1 MKAYQSMRL
10 RLLLPGL
17 LALVF
22 VFAACQPP
30 PELRDPN
37 LLQDTS
43 LISDEPCAAPCWR
56 GITPGETAWSDALT
70 IVEDDPTLSDPQTQ
84 QEENG
89 VAVVAE
95 FQQLDTGVACCQMYS
110 EQGEVV
116 DIMFLRTAPE
126 VTLGDVLES
135 KGEPAYL
142 IGSPFSDD
150 QAVMNLIFPEVPMV
164 LYAFVEGT
172 AGSLSE
178 DSEIIGVLYLKQS
191 DMDLLLQTSELQ
203 AWEGYQSFQAYEES
217 ELEITPSV
225 TLTPTPGG

>member
-1 MKAYQSMRL
+1 MRL
-10 RLLLPGL
+10 RFLLPGL

-56 GITPGETAWSDALT
+56 GITPGQTSWSQALT
-70 IVEDDPTLSDPQTQ
+70 IVEDDPSLSDPTTQ
-84 QEENG
+84 QEEDG
-89 VAVVAE
+89 VAIVAE
-95 FQQLDTGVACCQMYS
+95 FQQANTETACCQMYS
-110 EQGEVV
+110 EDGEVV
-116 DIMFLRTAPE
+116 DIMFLRVAPN
-126 VTLGDVLES
+126 VLLGDVIDA

-150 QAVMNLIFPEVPMV
+150 QAVMNIIFPTVPMV
-164 LYAFVEGT
+164 LYVFVEGT
-172 AGSLSE
+172 TGSLSE
-178 DSEIIGVLYLKQS
+178 TSEIIGVLYLKQ
-191 DMDLLLQTSELQ
+191 DEMDLLLQTSELQ
-203 AWEGYQSFQAYEES
+203 AWEGYQSYQAYEES